1 MRNFSLKLYSSEIQ
15 EIAEIITSILAL
27 SVTVVDETL
36 NRIAGTGLYQNQI
49 GDRLPDNCVFAK
61 CLACGESFFI
71 EDARQDTLCLQCST
85 RVKCRE
91 TAEICTPI
99 RLDGSVV
106 GVMGIFAE
114 NEHQRTELIARS
126 EAVRGFLHRMSSL
139 ISHEVYYRI
148 LFAELKKEKRRLQ
161 TTFDS
166 ISDGIVMIDR
176 EGHISEYN
184 RKAKEYLD
192 HINLDKGMAIE
203 QVFPIQGADLR
214 ELLSGKLKQ
223 VNLSYY
229 RNQNYNQYFCIPNL
243 VEYENQVENIVFTIY
258 PLNRVHRALNRV
270 IYDYDSVR
278 LSDIIGNSQQIR
290 DLQEMIARAAKTD
303 SAVLLTGESGTGKE
317 LCARVLHNE
326 SSRREEIF
334 LAVNCA
340 ALPES
345 LIESELFGYEEGAF
359 SGAKKG
365 GKPGKFELATRGT
378 VLLDEI
384 SEIPLHIQAK
394 LLRVLQE
401 KEITRVGGLRTTK
414 IDVRVVASSNRD
426 LYKLVKEGKFREDL
440 FYRLDVIPVHIPP
453 LRERVDDIPVLIE
466 YFLRRFNHILGK
478 ETLAIEPKL
487 MGAFKTYDWP
497 GNVRE
502 LENMLEYGVSFI
514 DGPVL
519 DYKTL
524 EPRLKRRQGTVCRG
538 DEETPEYTKRF
549 SGVADKVHEAGALRP
564 TEEYE
569 KKWIQS
575 MLDRHGKT
583 LDAKRGIARELGCSQ
598 ATLYRKMHKY
608 KIR

>member
-1 MRNFSLKLYSSEIQ
+1 MRNFSLKLYSTEIQ
-15 EIAEIITSILAL
+15 EIAEIITSILVL
-27 SVTVVDETL
+27 SVTVVDASL
-36 NRIAGTGLYQNQI
+36 NRIAGTGLYENQI
-49 GDRLPDNCVFAK
+49 GDKLPDNCVFAK
-61 CLACGESFFI
+61 CLVCGESFFI
-71 EDARQDTLCLQCST
+71 EDARENRLCLQCST

-91 TAEICTPI
+91 TAEVCTPI
-99 RLDGSVV
+99 SLEGEVV

-114 NEHQRTELIARS
+114 NEEQRRELIVRS

-139 ISHEVYYRI
+139 ISHEVSYRI
-148 LFAELKKEKRRLQ
+148 LFAELRKEKRRLQ

-176 EGHISEYN
+176 EGHIEGYN

-192 HINLDKGMAIE
+192 HIKLYKGMAIE
-203 QVFPIQGADLR
+203 QVFPIHGTDLR

-229 RNQNYNQYFCIPNL
+229 RNQNYNQYFCIPNP

-278 LSDIIGNSQQIR
+278 LSDIIGISQQTR
-290 DLQEMIARAAKTD
+290 DLQDMIKRAAKTD

-317 LCARVLHNE
+317 LFARVLHNE
-326 SSRREEIF
+326 SARREEIF

-365 GKPGKFELATRGT
+365 GKPGKFELAARGT
-378 VLLDEI
+378 VFLDEI

-414 IDVRVVASSNRD
+414 VDVRIVASSNRD
-426 LYKLVKEGKFREDL
+426 LYSLVREGKFREDL
-440 FYRLDVIPVHIPP
+440 FYRLEVIPIHIPP
-453 LRERVDDIPVLIE
+453 LRDRVEDIPVLIE
-466 YFLRRFNHILGK
+466 YFLARFNHILDK
-478 ETLAIEPKL
+478 EIQGVEPKL
-487 MGAFKTYDWP
+487 MDTLKSYPWP

-502 LENMLEYGVSFI
+502 LENIVEYGVSFI

-519 DYKTL
+519 DYRTL
-524 EPRLKRRQGTVCRG
+524 MPRLERRRGIPGPADGQTPEDRCLRPYGTVNDTQDG
-538 DEETPEYTKRF
+538 
-549 SGVADKVHEAGALRP
+549 SLRP

-569 KKWIQS
+569 KQLIQN
-575 MLDRHGKT
+575 MLAKSGRT
-583 LDAKRGIARELGCSQ
+583 LDAKRGIAKELGCSQ
-598 ATLYRKMHKY
+598 ATLYRKMRKY
-608 KIR
+608 QIL